1 MATLIATRDLSGQ
14 GYLASPGQRF
24 EVADD
29 VAESLISRGLAVPY
43 REPVDRGKFSTYETK
58 VVVPE
63 FSVPELKLNNL
74 GRVTW
79 DKGKRR

>member
-24 EVADD
+24 SVADD
-29 VAESLISRGLAVPY
+29 VADSLISRGLAVPY
-43 REPVDRGKFSTYETK
+43 REPVERGKFSAYETK
-58 VVVPE
+58 VVI
-63 FSVPELKLNNL
+63 PELNMQALGNL
-74 GRVTW
+74 TRTVW